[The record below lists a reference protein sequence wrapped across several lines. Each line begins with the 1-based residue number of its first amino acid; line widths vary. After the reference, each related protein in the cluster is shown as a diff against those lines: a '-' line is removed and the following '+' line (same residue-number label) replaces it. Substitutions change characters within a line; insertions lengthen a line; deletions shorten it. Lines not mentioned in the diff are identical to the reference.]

1 MMKMMFGWEG
11 ELFFSLLPEHADTT
25 SNTVN
30 VIAPESSEVLRYLA
44 DKKLLPGNLATVIEA
59 EPLQGP
65 LTLLVTRERTSDEIV
80 LGLNLASLVIV
91 DLK

>member
-30 VIAPESSEVLRYLA
+30 VIATESSEDWFCLFMM
-44 DKKLLPGNLATVIEA
+44 VIIF
-59 EPLQGP
+59 L
-65 LTLLVTRERTSDEIV
+65 
-80 LGLNLASLVIV
+80 
-91 DLK
+91 